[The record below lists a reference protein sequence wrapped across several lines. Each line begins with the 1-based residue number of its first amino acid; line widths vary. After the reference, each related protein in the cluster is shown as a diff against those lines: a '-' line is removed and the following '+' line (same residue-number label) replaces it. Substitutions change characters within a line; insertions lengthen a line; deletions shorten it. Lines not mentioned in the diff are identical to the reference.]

1 MAWICVQSSPVRRQ
15 VPAGALRVPRVCFYG
30 AFHTL
35 SPRRGSSGPL
45 CTQLPSPH
53 RPPAHV
59 GAWRSRQDKR
69 QSLTGHATMQRKEPV
84 HSPGKWQRTDL
95 SLGGGEGLRRL
106 CARVKPGQGLA
117 LGEH

>member
-1 MAWICVQSSPVRRQ
+1 MTWIRMQSSRVRRQ
-15 VPAGALRVPRVCFYG
+15 VPASALRVPRVCFYG

-53 RPPAHV
+53 RSLPTWVHGAPARTNV
-59 GAWRSRQDKR
+59 SPLQGMQQCTARSPC
-69 QSLTGHATMQRKEPV
+69 TT
-84 HSPGKWQRTDL
+84 RTDL
-95 SLGGGEGLRRL
+95 SLGGGEGLRRP
-106 CARVKPGQGLA
+106 CAWVKPGQGLA